1 MKRFA
6 TLFLGLVFA
15 GCILAIFEDGASAAR
30 EGKPKVFVAR
40 IDGEIDGRTADYVGR
55 VISEAGEAQAEA
67 VVIEIDTPGGD
78 LNSTKEIVQAES
90 NAEKTPIFTYVTPRG
105 ADAASAGAVIVMASD
120 VAAMAP
126 QSSIGATT
134 PISGLGRDLTGDR
147 RQKVLNNTV
156 SLITGLAAAHDRNE
170 KWAEAAVREA
180 ASANAAEALD
190 MNVVEYVE
198 SDLRAVL
205 KAADGETVQSK
216 NITLKTANAT
226 LVQQPFNFKERFG
239 FSTWWVIV
247 PAVLLVLFLTGL
259 VFAVYRVSRVRV
271 STGREGMVGEI
282 GTVRQTVDKDGGS
295 VFVHG
300 ELWSA
305 IPEDPEAAPIEKGA
319 EVEIVDFRRT
329 SIVVR
334 RAE

>member
-1 MKRFA
+1 M
-6 TLFLGLVFA
+6 TLLFGLVFT
-15 GCILAIFEDGASAAR
+15 GCVLAVFGAASSEAQ
-30 EGKPKVFVAR
+30 EEKPEVFVAQ

-55 VISEAGEAQAEA
+55 VISEAGEAKAEA

-105 ADAASAGAVIVMASD
+105 ADAASAGAIVVMASD

-134 PISGLGRDLTGDR
+134 PISGLGRDLTGDLG
-147 RQKVLNNTV
+147 QKVLNNTV
-156 SLITGLAAAHDRNE
+156 SLITGLATAHDRNE

-190 MNVVEYVE
+190 MNIIEYVE
-198 SDLRAVL
+198 PDLRAVL
-205 KAADGETVQSK
+205 KAADGETVQPK
-216 NITLKTANAT
+216 GIELNTANAT
-226 LVQQPFNFKERFG
+226 LVQKPLNFQERFG
-239 FSTWWVIV
+239 FSKWWVIL
-247 PAVLLVLFLTGL
+247 PAVFLVLFLIGLTFTIVRTGRL
-259 VFAVYRVSRVRV
+259 RI
-271 STGREGMVGEI
+271 STGREGMIGEV
-282 GTVRQTVDKDGGS
+282 GTVRQTVDRSGGS

-305 IPEDPEAAPIEKGA
+305 IPEDPETVPLEKGA
-319 EVEIVDFRRT
+319 EVEIAGFRRT
-329 SIVVR
+329 SIIVR
-334 RAE
+334 RAAGS